1 MDWAA
6 FLVQT
11 GKSTKTIMR
20 TSLLY
25 LAAAVALLS
34 SCTVVRQG
42 DVGVKRTLGKIS
54 NRELQPGPRLYN
66 PLLTTIIQVP
76 TRTTNLEVKL
86 DLPSKEGLN
95 VGAEIS
101 ILYHID
107 QRRATD
113 VVGSIGPDYEMSMIL
128 PVFRAAAADVT
139 AGFMA
144 KDMHTGN
151 RLGIETAIKKSMM
164 GLLEDRGFVIEA
176 VLMKSIKLP
185 AGLYR
190 AIEEK
195 LQAEQ
200 EAQRMEFVLQRERQE
215 ADRRIIEA
223 EGIRDANKIIS
234 EGLTPQIIQYKT
246 IEAYRELSKSSN
258 TKVIIGG
265 GKDLILNP

>member
-1 MDWAA
+1 M
-6 FLVQT
+6 QT
-11 GKSTKTIMR
+11 LKDMNTKNI
-20 TSLLY
+20 LGIA
-25 LAAAVALLS
+25 LAAIALS

-54 NRELQPGPRLYN
+54 KREVQPGPRLYN
-66 PLLTTIIQVP
+66 PFVTTIIQVP

-101 ILYHID
+101 ILYHIE

-113 VVGSIGPDYEMSMIL
+113 VIGTIGPDYEMSMIL

-139 AGFMA
+139 ARFMA

-151 RLGIETAIKKSMM
+151 RLGIETEIKKSMM

-195 LQAEQ
+195 L
-200 EAQRMEFVLQRERQE
+200 
-215 ADRRIIEA
+215 
-223 EGIRDANKIIS
+223 
-234 EGLTPQIIQYKT
+234 
-246 IEAYRELSKSSN
+246 
-258 TKVIIGG
+258 
-265 GKDLILNP
+265 

>member
-1 MDWAA
+1 MIAKKM
-6 FLVQT
+6 L
-11 GKSTKTIMR
+11 G
-20 TSLLY
+20 
-25 LAAAVALLS
+25 LALAGAVLS

-54 NRELQPGPRLYN
+54 KRELQPGPRVYN
-66 PLLTTIIQVP
+66 PFLTTIIQVP

-107 QRRATD
+107 QHRATD
-113 VVGSIGPDYEMSMIL
+113 VVGSIGPDYELSMIL

-185 AGLYR
+185 PGLYK

-246 IEAYRELSKSSN
+246 IEAYRELSKSTN
-258 TKVIIGG
+258 TKVIVGG
-265 GKDLILNP
+265 GKDFILNP